1 MKELGSIYYRGK
13 EAVEVSEKL
22 IKEIKNTTDPK
33 KLSALNKRLDRS
45 NKKAQKL
52 RVKYK
57 EVKDRGTRIGG
68 GQKDESMQARISK
81 ERRVKL
87 EDIEPL
93 ATGRQ
98 GREQLGKRQ
107 LIKDADRKS

>member
-1 MKELGSIYYRGK
+1 
-13 EAVEVSEKL
+13 
-22 IKEIKNTTDPK
+22 
-33 KLSALNKRLDRS
+33 
-45 NKKAQKL
+45 
-52 RVKYK
+52 
-57 EVKDRGTRIGG
+57 
-68 GQKDESMQARISK
+68 MQARISK